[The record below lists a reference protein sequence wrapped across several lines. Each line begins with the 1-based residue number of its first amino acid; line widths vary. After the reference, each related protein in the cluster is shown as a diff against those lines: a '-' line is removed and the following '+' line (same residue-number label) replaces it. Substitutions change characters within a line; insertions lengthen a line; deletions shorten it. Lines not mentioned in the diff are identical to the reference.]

1 MKASISMKAAASPK
15 KPALWLSFFSRGGA
29 VTQTQTDLL
38 PELTAW
44 QRARKRIVGH
54 HSMMFGLT
62 ILGIVIVLALLA
74 PWISPHD
81 PYAQDVSQRLIPPV
95 WHEKGSWEHIL
106 GTDKLGRDYLSRLL
120 FGARV
125 SLLIGL
131 AAATLA
137 GAIGIT
143 LGVMAGYFGGRV
155 DAMVSYLLTVRLS
168 MPVILVALAMA
179 SLVGGSVKVVIL
191 LLGLLLWDRFLIVSR
206 SVTRQL
212 REEEFVSAAKTLGAS
227 SLFIMVREILPN
239 LLGPLTVV
247 ATLEIAHAILLEAT
261 LSFLGLGVQPPMPSW
276 GLMVAEGKAYM
287 FFQPWVILIPGIVL
301 ALVVLGINLVG
312 DGLRD
317 ITAVDGRN

>member
-1 MKASISMKAAASPK
+1 MKASEKTS
-15 KPALWLSFFSRGGA
+15 ALWLGLFSRGGA
-29 VTQTQTDLL
+29 VTVTQTETGQTGLL
-38 PELTAW
+38 PQPGPW
-44 QRARKRIVGH
+44 QRAMRRILGH
-54 HSMMFGLT
+54 HSMTLGVV
-62 ILGIVIVLALLA
+62 ILGIVVVLALLA

-81 PYAQDVSQRLIPPV
+81 PYAQDVSRRLIPPV
-95 WHEKGSWEHIL
+95 WYEKGSWEHIL

-131 AAATLA
+131 AAAALA
-137 GAIGIT
+137 GVIGIT
-143 LGVMAGYFGGRV
+143 LGVIAGYFGGRV
-155 DAMVSYLLTVRLS
+155 DAVVNYLLKVRLS

-212 REEEFVSAAKTLGAS
+212 REDEFVAEAKTLGAS
-227 SLFIMVREILPN
+227 SAFIMVREILPN

-301 ALVVLGINLVG
+301 AVWWCSASTWWVMACVISPL
-312 DGLRD
+312 
-317 ITAVDGRN
+317 